1 MNNPSKSLHQLI
13 IMCWITV
20 ICYSII
26 KIFFPTCFE
35 IVCESE
41 SFIKFGELA
50 DNSFLLKVI
59 IGLCSSYLC
68 YWLYYGALLSKFWLS
83 KRETIIFL
91 CALVPLTILKV
102 WNANLGLISDI
113 ALLFI
118 IPIIFMKQNK
128 VKIFP
133 NILIAFAL
141 NLGFQVLSAF
151 TKNLSISYLPDNNGT
166 AIALIYSIDVYLM
179 LGLYYLYTNLR
190 RIKKEN
196 E

>member
-1 MNNPSKSLHQLI
+1 MSNPSKSLHQLI

-50 DNSFLLKVI
+50 DSSFLLKVI

-83 KRETIIFL
+83 KKETIIFL

-113 ALLFI
+113 IMYFG
-118 IPIIFMKQNK
+118 IPIYFMKTNK
-128 VKIFP
+128 VKVFP
-133 NILIAFAL
+133 KIVIAFLL
-141 NLGFQVLSAF
+141 NFSFQLISMF
-151 TKNLSISYLPDNNGT
+151 TKNLSIGYIPQNEGVVT
-166 AIALIYSIDVYLM
+166 TFIYIIDVYLM
-179 LGLYYLYTNLR
+179 LGLYYLYMNLK
-190 RIKKEN
+190 RIKKEK

>member
-1 MNNPSKSLHQLI
+1 MNNPSKSLKQLI

-50 DNSFLLKVI
+50 DSSFLLKVI

-141 NLGFQVLSAF
+141 NLGFQVISAF
-151 TKNLSISYLPDNNGT
+151 TKNLSIGYLPDDNGT
-166 AIALIYSIDVYLM
+166 AISLIYIIDVYLM
-179 LGLYYLYTNLR
+179 LGLYYLYMNLK
-190 RIKKEN
+190 RIKKEK

>member
-26 KIFFPTCFE
+26 KVFFPTCFE

-91 CALVPLTILKV
+91 CVLVPLTILKV
-102 WNANLGLISDI
+102 WNANLGLIGDI
-113 ALLFI
+113 IMYFG
-118 IPIIFMKQNK
+118 IPIYFMKQNK
-128 VKIFP
+128 IKVFP
-133 NILIAFAL
+133 SVLVAFGL
-141 NLGFQVLSAF
+141 NLGFQVISAF
-151 TKNLSISYLPDNNGT
+151 TKNLSISYLPHDSMAT
-166 AIALIYSIDVYLM
+166 ALVYIIDVYLM
-179 LGLYYLYTNLR
+179 LGLYYLYMNLK
-190 RIKKEN
+190 RIKQEEYK
-196 E
+196 

>member
-1 MNNPSKSLHQLI
+1 MNNPSKSLKQLI

-35 IVCESE
+35 IVCESK

-50 DNSFLLKVI
+50 DSSFLLKVI

-83 KRETIIFL
+83 KKETIIFL

-141 NLGFQVLSAF
+141 NLGFQVISAF
-151 TKNLSISYLPDNNGT
+151 TKNLSIGYLPHESMAT
-166 AIALIYSIDVYLM
+166 SLIYIIDVYLM
-179 LGLYYLYTNLR
+179 LGLYYLYMNLK
-190 RIKKEN
+190 RIKKEK